1 MKVLMILLL
10 LIVELSAVNTNE
22 LSGKWQVVRQTT
34 NNGTL
39 TIEKEYLTLNGNGTF
54 FLLGLVSVQKGEAF
68 VRDMRIEVSGI
79 WKVWE
84 NTFVLVVKKVEV
96 PKAAEIYL
104 ISQASL
110 RTIAATFKRKW
121 ENKPIGISKIMALDS
136 NNLTMLN
143 EQGIKTSY
151 KR

>member
-1 MKVLMILLL
+1 MKVLMMILVLM
-10 LIVELSAVNTNE
+10 VELSAVSTNE
-22 LSGKWQVVRQTT
+22 LTGKWQAVREVK

-39 TIEKEYLTLNGNGTF
+39 TIEKEYLTLNGNRSF
-54 FLLGLVSVQKGEAF
+54 SILGLVSVQKGNAF
-68 VRDMRIEVSGI
+68 IRDMRIEVSGI

-104 ISQASL
+104 ISQSSL
-110 RTIAATFKRKW
+110 RSIAATFKQKW
-121 ENKPIGISKIMALDS
+121 ESKPIGISKIIALDS
-136 NNLTMLN
+136 KNLTLLN
-143 EQGIKTSY
+143 ERGIKTSY

>member
-1 MKVLMILLL
+1 MKVLMMIFILM
-10 LIVELSAVNTNE
+10 VELSAVSSNE
-22 LSGKWQVVRQTT
+22 LTGKWQTVRQTT
-34 NNGTL
+34 NSGTV

-110 RTIAATFKRKW
+110 RTIASTFKRKW
-121 ENKPIGISKIMALDS
+121 ENKPIGISKIMVLDS

-143 EQGIKTSY
+143 ERGIKTSY

>member
-22 LSGKWQVVRQTT
+22 LVGKWQVVRQTT

-110 RTIAATFKRKW
+110 RTIAATFKNKW

-143 EQGIKTSY
+143 EQGIKSAY